1 MSFFKKQ
8 DDGFIELLKDVQ
20 QTIQNEVMNE
30 ETETYDFEKARAYVI
45 ASAGLYLAL
54 LNDSNHPTHRDDE
67 IIESINVIAHSVP
80 IDRGHYRTQTD
91 IIKVPRCG
99 QSYIDH
105 PTMDLFS

>member
-8 DDGFIELLKDVQ
+8 DDGFIETLKEVQ
-20 QTIQNEVMNE
+20 QAIQNEVMDE

-54 LNDSNHPTHRDDE
+54 LNDFEHPTHRDGE

-80 IDRGHYRTQTD
+80 IDKDHYRTQTD

-99 QSYIDH
+99 QSYIDY
-105 PTMDLFS
+105 PALELFS